1 MAGQVLNFMVFSPLK
16 LPSGLTGK
24 YHAICHYSYNLP
36 LPASLNEPQYNE
48 ENRDLIMIR
57 LTLIIGFLIS
67 MILFTLFIMN
77 LGYKQGY
84 PELLYLGL
92 GLPLWFYIL
101 IFYAKWL
108 NRIEVEQEYFKIKN
122 LIFGQTI
129 INYKDIKQWEVI
141 HTIRISQQN
150 LLIRVKGKKL
160 VISNMSD
167 SENYETLRRK
177 LRTNWAELEK

>member
-1 MAGQVLNFMVFSPLK
+1 
-16 LPSGLTGK
+16 
-24 YHAICHYSYNLP
+24 
-36 LPASLNEPQYNE
+36 
-48 ENRDLIMIR
+48 MIR
-57 LTLIIGFLIS
+57 LTLILGFLIS

-77 LGYKQGY
+77 LGYKQGS

-92 GLPLWFYIL
+92 ALPFWFYIL

-129 INYKDIKQWEVI
+129 INYKDIEHWEVI

-150 LLIRVKGKKL
+150 LLIRVKGKKF

-167 SENYETLRRK
+167 SENYESLRHRLITHCGELKRK
-177 LRTNWAELEK
+177 Y